1 MSLPTFPQMGTSFQ
15 QNNITIGNIPIKYRR
30 SRHMILPPYSLL
42 DSNLYMLCLPKL
54 FTRFGDHR
62 KIQLHHIWQRNFSC
76 PMLHRQ
82 LHIPVCDVF
91 GCHHA
96 ITDPC
101 TLILW
106 QMTTY
111 HCHFAMDPFT
121 CKTYYSKFLNHRV
134 AYRHLTFCACIYLH
148 RSSKVSPACQQEWLQ
163 VQ

>member
-1 MSLPTFPQMGTSFQ
+1 MGSVCTTLFEYFSKCLSLLSPQMGTSFQ
-15 QNNITIGNIPIKYRR
+15 ENNITIGNILLKCRR

-42 DSNLYMLCLPKL
+42 DRNLYMLCLPKL
-54 FTRFGDHR
+54 FTRFSDHR

-76 PMLHRQ
+76 PMFHRQ
-82 LHIPVCDVF
+82 PHIPVCDVF

-111 HCHFAMDPFT
+111 HCHFAMNPFT

-134 AYRHLTFCACIYLH
+134 TYR
-148 RSSKVSPACQQEWLQ
+148 
-163 VQ
+163 